1 MKPIEVVERV
11 LTLDEFLELELKA
24 FEPYYHAILEY
35 IVTHYEEVKQ
45 LVVELG
51 GEISYGD
58 IEEALP
64 DLYNNLRIHFS
75 KDKETVILKIKE
87 HNDLSN

>member
-24 FEPYYHAILEY
+24 FEPYYH
-35 IVTHYEEVKQ
+35 
-45 LVVELG
+45 
-51 GEISYGD
+51 
-58 IEEALP
+58 
-64 DLYNNLRIHFS
+64 
-75 KDKETVILKIKE
+75 VILKIKE

>member
-1 MKPIEVVERV
+1 M
-11 LTLDEFLELELKA
+11 
-24 FEPYYHAILEY
+24 
-35 IVTHYEEVKQ
+35 
-45 LVVELG
+45 VVELG

-58 IEEALP
+58 IEEELP
-64 DLYNNLRIHFS
+64 DLYNNLRIHLS

>member
-24 FEPYYHAILEY
+24 FKPYYHAILEY

-58 IEEALP
+58 IEEELP
-64 DLYNNLRIHFS
+64 DLYNNLRIHLS